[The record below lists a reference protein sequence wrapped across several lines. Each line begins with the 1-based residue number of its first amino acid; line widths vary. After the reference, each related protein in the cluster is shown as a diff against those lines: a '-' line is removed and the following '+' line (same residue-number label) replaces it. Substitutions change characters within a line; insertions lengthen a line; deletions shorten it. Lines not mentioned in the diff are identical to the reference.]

1 MWHLWLQVFSKEYHE
16 NTCWIS
22 SWGEKPIQ
30 MWHLWLQLFFKA
42 TNQETCCQK
51 AWKKKASLMCK
62 ISKCIFFKKIYLE
75 INIKESHSFGILD
88 TFYHQPS
95 VLKIIELARVEH
107 LVSQTLKFCQNK
119 EGQIFVGMLVFW
131 ILFLNQLPTANKF
144 NKEHPYKH
152 LALLI
157 LSGLHKQV
165 SKLFERLLHN
175 TVLLIQ
181 LGSAGNQFQL

>member
-1 MWHLWLQVFSKEYHE
+1 M
-16 NTCWIS
+16 
-22 SWGEKPIQ
+22 
-30 MWHLWLQLFFKA
+30 
-42 TNQETCCQK
+42 
-51 AWKKKASLMCK
+51 
-62 ISKCIFFKKIYLE
+62 
-75 INIKESHSFGILD
+75 
-88 TFYHQPS
+88 
-95 VLKIIELARVEH
+95 LKL
-107 LVSQTLKFCQNK
+107 CQNK
-119 EGQIFVGMLVFW
+119 KDQRFVRFLNS
-131 ILFLNQLPTANKF
+131 LFLNQLPTANKF